1 MVLAGITKG
10 RCHGRIEA
18 CEGGGAFL
26 IESISPQEILTPE
39 DFTEEQRLIAQ
50 YDRTITTIGRFVTE
64 IGKHWKT
71 IQMVFQESLLHKESE

>member
-1 MVLAGITKG
+1 MVLAGIMKG

-18 CEGGGAFL
+18 CEGGAFL
-26 IESISPQEILTPE
+26 IESISPQEILTPG

-50 YDRTITTIGRFVTE
+50 NDRTITTIGRFVTE

-71 IQMVFQESLLHKESE
+71 IQMVFQGSLLHKESE

>member
-1 MVLAGITKG
+1 MVLGGITKG

-18 CEGGGAFL
+18 CEGGAFL

-50 YDRTITTIGRFVTE
+50 YDTPITTIERCLME

-71 IQMVFQESLLHKESE
+71 IQMVFQESVLHEEGE